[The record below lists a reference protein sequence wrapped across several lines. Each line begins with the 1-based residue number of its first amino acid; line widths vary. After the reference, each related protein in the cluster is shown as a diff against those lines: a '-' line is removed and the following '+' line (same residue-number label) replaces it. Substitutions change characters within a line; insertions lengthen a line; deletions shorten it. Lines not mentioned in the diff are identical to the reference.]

1 MEPGVDISYTT
12 WVRTLNQKEYHK
24 IINRKNKEQM
34 KRKTQP
40 KKKRKYKVIFV
51 RAKKNDGKTLLTLFE
66 V

>member
-1 MEPGVDISYTT
+1 MLCKIVMEPGVDISYTT

-40 KKKRKYKVIFV
+40 KKTMGKLCLPYLKSN
-51 RAKKNDGKTLLTLFE
+51 KNFGA
-66 V
+66 

>member
-40 KKKRKYKVIFV
+40 KKTKI
-51 RAKKNDGKTLLTLFE
+51 
-66 V
+66 